1 MAKQNCSREIN
12 IPTLRPNFDQ
22 LLLEGCFLNAAIG
35 TIAANSPFVRI
46 ADIYVFSREGPLCS
60 LSFECERYSPQAHYV
75 DGKAF

>member
-1 MAKQNCSREIN
+1 VAKQNCSREIN

-46 ADIYVFSREGPLCS
+46 ADIGIAHSERQLCG
-60 LSFECERYSPQAHYV
+60 LSGLLQA
-75 DGKAF
+75 